1 MTTTTLIGSQR
12 ADVVTRVRQY
22 IEEHYHEGITAA
34 DVARALHYSHSHLTS
49 VIRRLTGR
57 PLGAWII
64 ARRLDVARERLMTS
78 PASVATIG
86 ASVGFRDAAYFTRR
100 FVRAYGIAPGRW
112 RRQTA
117 PQNAQQASSCP
128 MCGREVA

>member
-1 MTTTTLIGSQR
+1 MNTTVLSAPHRGDIVS
-12 ADVVTRVRQY
+12 RVRQF
-22 IEEHYHEGITAA
+22 IDEHYAEGITAA

-64 ARRLDVARERLMTS
+64 ARRLSVARERLLAS
-78 PASVATIG
+78 NESVAMIG

-100 FVRAYGIAPGRW
+100 FVRAYGEAPGRW
-112 RRQTA
+112 RRKTVPSA
-117 PQNAQQASSCP
+117 ERMSPCP
-128 MCGREVA
+128 VCGQEVA

>member
-1 MTTTTLIGSQR
+1 MTVTAIGSPR
-12 ADVVTRVRQY
+12 ADVVARVRQF

-64 ARRLDVARERLMTS
+64 ARRLDVARERLLTS
-78 PASVATIG
+78 NVSVAMIG
-86 ASVGFRDAAYFTRR
+86 ASVGFHDAAYFTRR

-112 RRQTA
+112 RRQAA
-117 PQNAQQASSCP
+117 PGAIDSAHSCP
-128 MCGREVA
+128 ACGREVA